1 MATRPRPT
9 AAAMTI
15 LTSRRV
21 RSRLL
26 ISLSWQF
33 PLGYRRPGPC
43 PAGRPPGLSATLPQ
57 PGALSSRSAD
67 RTTAGWAPPPLA
79 MDNNVQFRRP
89 RAIRSGI
96 GLELQDEP
104 PKLVNRHV

>member
-9 AAAMTI
+9 AAAMTM

-33 PLGYRRPGPC
+33 PPGYHQPGPC
-43 PAGRPPGLSATLPQ
+43 PARPPPGLSATLPQ
-57 PGALSSRSAD
+57 PGALTELRG
-67 RTTAGWAPPPLA
+67 AGRHHDLQWIIPCRFVVREQFDQILA
-79 MDNNVQFRRP
+79 L
-89 RAIRSGI
+89 A
-96 GLELQDEP
+96 LQDEP
-104 PKLVNRHV
+104 PKLVNSHV